1 MCKNEEKIMD
11 WNAFWS
17 MSTLM
22 IVLEFLGIFL
32 AKIVEVSIGTL
43 RSILIVKG
51 NRKIAVL
58 LSLVEISIWIFVTSR
73 VITGLVESPY
83 KGIAYAI
90 GFAAGVWFG
99 SILEEKLA
107 FGKILVQVIKT
118 EEKGVIIANA
128 LRAKGLGVTTMDG
141 EGKDIKRKVL
151 MIYTNRRGSNDI
163 NKEILSVD
171 PNAMIVRNEIS
182 GLTGGHLPKIGGL
195 LK

>member
-107 FGKILVQVIKT
+107 FGKILVQVITT

>member
-1 MCKNEEKIMD
+1 MD

-17 MSTLM
+17 MSTLL
-22 IVLEFLGIFL
+22 IVLEFCGIFF

-107 FGKILVQVIKT
+107 FGKILLQVIT
-118 EEKGVIIANA
+118 SEEKGKTICDI
-128 LRAKGLGVTTMDG
+128 LRAKGLGVTTMDA
-141 EGKDIKRKVL
+141 EGKDEKRKVL
-151 MIYTNRRGSNDI
+151 VIYTNRRGSNQI
-163 NKEILSVD
+163 NKDILSVD

-182 GLTGGHLPKIGGL
+182 GLTGGHMPKIGGL